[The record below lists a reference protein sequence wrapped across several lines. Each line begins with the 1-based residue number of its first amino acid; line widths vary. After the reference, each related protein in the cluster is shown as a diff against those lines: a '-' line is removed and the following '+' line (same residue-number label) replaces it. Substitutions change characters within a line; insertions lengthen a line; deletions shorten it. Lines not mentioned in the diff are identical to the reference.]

1 MASTAL
7 EIIHQQYE
15 RKCQDGLGDLQKP
28 EMKAAIAFPRV
39 KLWRVIREPGWSGRQ
54 PNVERVVDILVD
66 KMVEQTI
73 EIPEIVIIP
82 TNDVSFGFNDFD
94 LTSLGS
100 INYQPISDEIQIAE
114 LRTQHKTVLAK
125 AMGAAREER
134 LDDYII
140 RHLIDKDDIDY
151 ETNADLLYKLA
162 GQAVDHIKGYLSNPE
177 DQENVCLC
185 HGKKIADFIYD
196 QMRHHYFETE
206 TGYRAEVIKGL
217 QRCGLKTS
225 AVVQIRFETSGHLL
239 SH

>member
-1 MASTAL
+1 MA
-7 EIIHQQYE
+7 
-15 RKCQDGLGDLQKP
+15 GDQGTL
-28 EMKAAIAFPRV
+28 AGVVA
-39 KLWRVIREPGWSGRQ
+39 Q

-82 TNDVSFGFNDFD
+82 TKDVSFGFNDFD

-140 RHLIDKDDIDY
+140 RHLIDRMTLI
-151 ETNADLLYKLA
+151 TRPTLTCSINWQGRLLT
-162 GQAVDHIKGYLSNPE
+162 IS
-177 DQENVCLC
+177 
-185 HGKKIADFIYD
+185 
-196 QMRHHYFETE
+196 
-206 TGYRAEVIKGL
+206 RATFPTLRIRRMCASVMERRSLTSSMI
-217 QRCGLKTS
+217 RCGITISRPRPGIGLK
-225 AVVQIRFETSGHLL
+225 
-239 SH
+239 